1 MQRDKWDELYA
12 LAEHQH
18 AAFTTAQA
26 AEIGID
32 SNGLARLRR
41 DHVIDWL
48 RPRVHAIY
56 RLLDEWTPMAGVQ
69 LAQPRAVAGHRAAG
83 RLHRYDAISIVDDI
97 VVPRNVR
104 MRGSNVRRVED
115 LVLPEV
121 VVVDGIRCTDE
132 VRTLCDL
139 GAVESAAVVERAVES
154 LLRRRPNALPLLVDR
169 ATALARKGKSGPTV
183 LLTVLE
189 QRPAVPTE
197 SDLETVYWQVLRDH
211 DVELPIRQHPVGP
224 YFLDLAY
231 IDAKVFVEID
241 GWGSHGSVDAFGRD
255 RRRQNDIVLLD
266 WVPLRFTHSDVHRF
280 PRRTAMITA
289 TTVRRRR
296 ALLVA

>member
-12 LAEHQH
+12 LAEEQH

-26 AEIGID
+26 ADIGID

-41 DHVIDWL
+41 DREIDWL
-48 RPRVHAIY
+48 RPRVHAVY

-83 RLHRYDAISIVDDI
+83 RLHSYDGVAIVDDVI
-97 VVPRNVR
+97 VPRSAR
-104 MRGSNVRRVED
+104 LRGPNVRRVDD
-115 LVLPEV
+115 LVVPEIV
-121 VVVDGIRCTDE
+121 EIQGIRCTDE

-139 GAVESAAVVERAVES
+139 GAVESRDVVERAVES
-154 LLRRRPNALPLLVDR
+154 LLRRRPTALPLLVER
-169 ATALARKGKSGPTV
+169 AAALARKGKSGPSV
-183 LLTVLE
+183 LLDVLE
-189 QRPAVPTE
+189 RRPSVPTG
-197 SDLETVYWQVLRDH
+197 SDLETVYWQVLRDNG
-211 DVELPIRQHPVGP
+211 VELPVRQHPVGP
-224 YFLDLAY
+224 YFLDNAY
-231 IDAKVFVEID
+231 VDAKVFVELD
-241 GWGSHGSVDAFGRD
+241 GYATHGDREAFGRD

-280 PRRTAMITA
+280 ARRTAMITA
-289 TTVRRRR
+289 ATVRRRR

>member
-12 LAEHQH
+12 LAQDQH
-18 AAFTTAQA
+18 AAFTTVQA
-26 AEIGID
+26 AAIGID

-41 DHVIDWL
+41 DREIDWL
-48 RPRVHAIY
+48 RPRVHAFY

-83 RLHRYDAISIVDDI
+83 RLHRYDAVSIVDDV

-104 MRGSNVRRVED
+104 MRGPNVRRVDD
-115 LVLPEV
+115 LVVPEI

-139 GAVESAAVVERAVES
+139 GAVEPQSVVERAVES
-154 LLRRRPNALPLLVDR
+154 LLRRRPSALPALVER
-169 ATALARKGKSGPTV
+169 ATALARKGKSGPSV
-183 LLTVLE
+183 LLEVLE
-189 QRPAVPTE
+189 RRPIVPTE

-211 DVELPIRQHPVGP
+211 GVELPIRQHPVGP

-231 IDAKVFVEID
+231 VDAKVFVELD
-241 GWGSHGSVDAFGRD
+241 GWAAHGSVEAFGRD

-280 PRRTAMITA
+280 PRRTAMLTA

-296 ALLVA
+296 SLLVA